1 MSTITAPQT
10 EGSAIPSKTS
20 ISKSQI
26 QQLQTICS
34 GKFRSREERLE
45 ALSEMTGVELTSIKE
60 LNRLQADEL
69 IYFFNTGKIID
80 HSAWALFDRNNTQHK
95 TILSLC
101 HQLGWV
107 QEEKPQFVDLHR
119 LGGWLK
125 SDKSPVKMPL
135 KEMERP
141 QLSKIISAL
150 QIIIKKSYK

>member
-1 MSTITAPQT
+1 MSTITKP
-10 EGSAIPSKTS
+10 
-20 ISKSQI
+20 QI

-34 GKFRSREERLE
+34 GKFRDREERLE
-45 ALSEMTGVELTSIKE
+45 ALSEMVGVEIKSIKD

-69 IYFFNTGKIID
+69 IYFFNTGKPVD
-80 HSAWALFDRNNTQHK
+80 HSLWAIFDRNNSQHK

-107 QEEKPQFVDLHR
+107 QEDKPQFVDLYS

-125 SDKSPVKMPL
+125 SDRSPVKMPL

-141 QLSKIISAL
+141 QLSKIIAAL
-150 QIIIKKSYK
+150 QNIVKSKYK

>member
-1 MSTITAPQT
+1 MSTITKP
-10 EGSAIPSKTS
+10 
-20 ISKSQI
+20 QI
-26 QQLQTICS
+26 QQLQTICA

-45 ALSEMTGVELTSIKE
+45 ALSEMMGVEVLSVKD

-69 IYFFNTGKIID
+69 IYFFNTGKTLD
-80 HSAWALFDRNNTQHK
+80 HSSWAFFDRHSTQHK

-107 QEEKPQFVDLHR
+107 QEENPQFADLQR

-135 KEMERP
+135 KEMDKP
-141 QLSKIISAL
+141 QLSKIIFAL
-150 QIIIKKSYK
+150 QNMLKTKYK

>member
-1 MSTITAPQT
+1 MSTITT
-10 EGSAIPSKTS
+10 N
-20 ISKSQI
+20 QI

-45 ALSEMTGVELTSIKE
+45 SLSEMMGVELNSIKE

-69 IYFFNTGKIID
+69 IYFFNTGKTLD
-80 HSAWALFDRNNTQHK
+80 HSSWALFDRYNTQHK
-95 TILSLC
+95 AILSLC

-125 SDKSPVKMPL
+125 SDRSPVKIPL
-135 KEMERP
+135 KDMDKP
-141 QLSKIISAL
+141 QLSKIIFAL
-150 QIIIKKSYK
+150 QNIIKSQYK